1 MKEDNFLIFED
12 DSIMNDININEI
24 NDRLS
29 LIPNDWDIY
38 LLSDINLCYSKNKLY
53 KNLFKINRFFLLNAY
68 IINKNAINKIFNSNT
83 LFPINQQLDSY
94 LSDLVEDFNLNIYSH
109 ENYKYYAQ
117 SCDFITDIQ
126 DNSMNLSFD
135 RCITSL
141 FYNNN

>member
-94 LSDLVEDFNLNIYSH
+94 LTKYIPEFPKQVQLKLPQLKKIELPKLKKVENV
-109 ENYKYYAQ
+109 EG
-117 SCDFITDIQ
+117 
-126 DNSMNLSFD
+126 
-135 RCITSL
+135 
-141 FYNNN
+141 